1 MSDSPGQ
8 KREDKNLPISE
19 MRAVTLCSSDLN
31 TLIEEYIL
39 NNLMPLFFS
48 FKNIAKKFYPSPE
61 PSVCLG
67 NSIKNHWS
75 WIIINII
82 NMKNLKYW
90 QELPKCDT
98 KWANAVGKMAPQSH
112 LLDYA
117 INFDCSEKMDTVFWN
132 TNFQNSL
139 KWNR

>member
-67 NSIKNHWS
+67 NSIKNH
-75 WIIINII
+75 
-82 NMKNLKYW
+82 
-90 QELPKCDT
+90 
-98 KWANAVGKMAPQSH
+98 
-112 LLDYA
+112 
-117 INFDCSEKMDTVFWN
+117 
-132 TNFQNSL
+132 
-139 KWNR
+139 